1 MKRRSTAALLASP
14 VLTLL
19 GCATTD
25 APPTSAPTPET
36 APAVVAAPPK
46 ELGFDPSSQ
55 DKPSLGHTGFDG
67 VASVPADTGFEK
79 GLRLH
84 GVKPGAGLEAAG
96 LKAGDVIVRFAGVSF
111 AAADDDPIGTFR
123 KRLLELPFDVDVQ
136 ISYWRENE
144 GVREATMR
152 LGRQPPPF
160 ASFETPAD
168 WFAGGFEDPVV
179 ARLIADAVALDHGEA
194 RYADVVAR
202 NRKHLSKTDLLRLRE
217 TTIAHLD
224 LAANEPL
231 ARALTDAVAKRPAT
245 AARVAAGSGATS
257 YVDDGKLFDGL
268 DVKTLDGVADAA
280 ARLVVDLDAKMRA
293 ALGAWTPEDRAFVAK
308 EFRGLSE
315 RVNEGEYL
323 FDDPKPARERANR
336 RLVKLFAAVDRP
348 QIAIAAEEATTRLA
362 SLVPKIALAADD
374 GREGL
379 LVFRDTP
386 AGRVEIWGRGN
397 TRHTTRC
404 AFCFDFAGNDDWLDC
419 AGRADLSQPVSIAV
433 DWSGND
439 LYGGTSDFN
448 EGGAL
453 GGIGVLIDRE
463 GDDQYVA
470 RSWSQGCGVAG
481 FGMLVDHVGRDV
493 YHGQTECQ
501 GVALAGAGV
510 LEDDGGDDLYTGA
523 RFCQGVGFAGGVGAL
538 VEKGGDDRYVCTGR
552 DDSEYGEPGLF
563 SGWGQGVGFGFRGI
577 ASGGIGILFDAAG
590 RDVYE
595 AGNFSQGG
603 GYFYAWGI
611 LRDDKGDDRYIG
623 SRYAQGFAAHQ
634 AVGTFL
640 EGAGNDLYQSHSTVA
655 DGLSWDESS
664 VVFHDLGGDDVYEQG
679 GFSLASAAHNGM
691 VLFLDDS
698 GNDRY
703 AERPAHAA
711 SNEYHG
717 GHSFALF
724 VDRGGKD
731 VYGAEKLEDANNR
744 VLIRDEG
751 AYSVD
756 LPPEPKAMKDYVR

>member
-1 MKRRSTAALLASP
+1 LSII
-14 VLTLL
+14 V
-19 GCATTD
+19 GCATTEPPPPPRVVD
-25 APPTSAPTPET
+25 ATPPST
-36 APAVVAAPPK
+36 VVVDATTPK
-46 ELGFDPSSQ
+46 ELGFDPSPL

-67 VASVPADTGFEK
+67 VAAAPADSGYAK
-79 GLRLH
+79 GLRIH
-84 GVKPGAGLEAAG
+84 GVKPGSGLEAAG
-96 LKAGDVIVRFAGVSF
+96 LKAGDLIVKFDGVVF
-111 AAADDDPIGTFR
+111 AAVDDDPIGTLR
-123 KRLLELPFDVDVQ
+123 NRLLELPFDSDVQ
-136 ISYWRENE
+136 IAYWREKE
-144 GVREATMR
+144 GVREATVR

-160 ASFETPAD
+160 ASMDTPAD
-168 WFAGGFEDPVV
+168 WLAGGFADPAV
-179 ARLIADAVALDHGEA
+179 AKLIADAVALDHGEA

-202 NRKHLSKTDLLRLRE
+202 NKKHLSKTDALRLRE

-231 ARALTDAVAKRPAT
+231 ARAITDAVAKKPAT
-245 AARVAAGSGATS
+245 AARVAAGGGAKS

-293 ALGAWTPEDRAFVAK
+293 ALGAWTAEDREFVAK
-308 EFRGLSE
+308 QFHLLSE

-323 FDDPKPARERANR
+323 FDDEKPARERVNR
-336 RLVKLFAAVDRP
+336 RLVKLFAVVDRAR
-348 QIAIAAEEATTRLA
+348 IAAAAEEATTRLA

-379 LVFRDTP
+379 LVSRDTP

-397 TRHTTRC
+397 TRHANRC
-404 AFCFDFAGNDDWLDC
+404 AFCFDFAGDDDWLDC
-419 AGRADLSQPVSIAV
+419 AGRADLDHPVSITV
-433 DWSGND
+433 DWSGD
-439 LYGGTSDFN
+439 DVYSGTSDFN

-453 GGIGVLIDRE
+453 GGIGILIDRE

-481 FGMLVDHVGRDV
+481 FGLLVDHAGRDV
-493 YHGQTECQ
+493 YHGQSECQ
-501 GVALAGAGV
+501 GVGLAGAGV
-510 LEDDGGDDLYTGA
+510 LEDDAGDDLYTGA

-538 VEKGGDDRYVCTGR
+538 IEKSGDDRYVCTGR
-552 DDSEYGEPGLF
+552 FDSEYGEPGLF
-563 SGWGQGVGFGFRGI
+563 SGWGQGVGYGFRGI
-577 ASGGIGILFDAAG
+577 ASGGIGILFDQSG

-611 LRDDKGDDRYIG
+611 LRDDKGDDRYVG

-640 EGAGNDLYQSHSTVA
+640 EGAGNDLYQSHSDVA
-655 DGLSWDESS
+655 DGLAWDESS
-664 VVFHDLGGDDVYEQG
+664 VVFHDLGGDDRYETG

-691 VLFLDDS
+691 VLFMDDA
-698 GNDRY
+698 GDDRY
-703 AERPAHAA
+703 ADSPAHAA

-717 GHSFALF
+717 GKSFALF
-724 VDRGGKD
+724 VDKGGKD
-731 VYGAEKLEDANNR
+731 VYGAEKLGESNNR
-744 VLIRDEG
+744 VFFRDDG
-751 AYSVD
+751 AYFID
-756 LPPEPKAMKDYVR
+756 LPPEPKPMKDYVR